1 MAADKKAIEAVQ
13 SGADRNAW
21 WWIPTLYFGQGIPY
35 VVVMTLSVI
44 MYKNLGLSNTDIALY
59 TSWLYLPWV
68 IKPLWS
74 PLVDMFKTKRY
85 WIVTLQLIIGAS
97 LALVALTLPTAHFF
111 QLTLAV
117 FWLMAFSSAT
127 HDIAADGYYMLALP
141 QHEQAAFVG
150 VRSTFYRIAMIAGQG
165 GLVYLAGM
173 ISEQTGNVAFAW
185 SIVLGV
191 GCGVLAAVY
200 ANRWWDRVVQVLAL
214 GGLSMPSF
222 WLAMLLILLFS
233 VQLEWLPSSGD
244 GSAAHLVMPA
254 LTLGWYFAAAH
265 MRLTR
270 SSMLEVLG
278 NDYVK
283 LARIKGLPE
292 RLVILRH
299 ALKNALIPVLTLA
312 AINLVSMVNAAV
324 VVETVFAWPGIGRLL
339 YEGIA
344 FRDFP
349 VIQTT
354 VLLAGVMI
362 ICVNL
367 AVDLL
372 YAWIDPRIRHA

>member
-1 MAADKKAIEAVQ
+1 MKRLILQRVGYAV
-13 SGADRNAW
+13 
-21 WWIPTLYFGQGIPY
+21 I
-35 VVVMTLSVI
+35 
-44 MYKNLGLSNTDIALY
+44 
-59 TSWLYLPWV
+59 
-68 IKPLWS
+68 
-74 PLVDMFKTKRY
+74 
-85 WIVTLQLIIGAS
+85 S
-97 LALVALTLPTAHFF
+97 LLLLALTLFV
-111 QLTLAV
+111 LTRLSGDPA
-117 FWLMAFSSAT
+117 LLLTEPGAS
-127 HDIAADGYYMLALP
+127 AADIDAARKRFGFDQPLPLQFWQFIASAVSGDFGVSLYYRTPVAQLYFDRLPNSLLLA
-141 QHEQAAFVG
+141 A
-150 VRSTFYRIAMIAGQG
+150 
-165 GLVYLAGM
+165 
-173 ISEQTGNVAFAW
+173 VAFAW

-233 VQLEWLPSSGD
+233 VRLEWLPSSGD

-278 NDYVK
+278 TDYVK

-299 ALKNALIPVLTLA
+299 AFKNAMIPVLTLA

>member
-1 MAADKKAIEAVQ
+1 MKRLILQRVGYAV
-13 SGADRNAW
+13 
-21 WWIPTLYFGQGIPY
+21 I
-35 VVVMTLSVI
+35 
-44 MYKNLGLSNTDIALY
+44 
-59 TSWLYLPWV
+59 
-68 IKPLWS
+68 
-74 PLVDMFKTKRY
+74 
-85 WIVTLQLIIGAS
+85 S
-97 LALVALTLPTAHFF
+97 LLLLALTLFV
-111 QLTLAV
+111 LTRLSGDPA
-117 FWLMAFSSAT
+117 LLLTEPGAS
-127 HDIAADGYYMLALP
+127 AADIDAVRKRFGFDQPLPLQFWQFIASAVSGDFGVSLYYRTPVAQLYFDRLPNSLLLA
-141 QHEQAAFVG
+141 A
-150 VRSTFYRIAMIAGQG
+150 
-165 GLVYLAGM
+165 
-173 ISEQTGNVAFAW
+173 VAFAW
-185 SIVLGV
+185 SLVLGV

-233 VQLEWLPSSGD
+233 VRLEWLPSSGD

-278 NDYVK
+278 ADYVK

>member
-1 MAADKKAIEAVQ
+1 MKRLILQRVGYAV
-13 SGADRNAW
+13 
-21 WWIPTLYFGQGIPY
+21 I
-35 VVVMTLSVI
+35 
-44 MYKNLGLSNTDIALY
+44 
-59 TSWLYLPWV
+59 
-68 IKPLWS
+68 
-74 PLVDMFKTKRY
+74 
-85 WIVTLQLIIGAS
+85 S
-97 LALVALTLPTAHFF
+97 LLLLALTLFV
-111 QLTLAV
+111 LTRLSGDPA
-117 FWLMAFSSAT
+117 LLLTEPGAS
-127 HDIAADGYYMLALP
+127 AADIDAVRKRFGFDQPLPLQFWQFIASAVSGDFGVSLYYRTPVAQLYFDRLPNSLLLA
-141 QHEQAAFVG
+141 A
-150 VRSTFYRIAMIAGQG
+150 
-165 GLVYLAGM
+165 
-173 ISEQTGNVAFAW
+173 VAFAW

-214 GGLSMPSF
+214 AGLSMPSF

-233 VQLEWLPSSGD
+233 VRLEWLPSSGD

-278 NDYVK
+278 TDYVK

-299 ALKNALIPVLTLA
+299 AFKNAMIPVLTLA

>member
-1 MAADKKAIEAVQ
+1 MCGFGLGGRQRCYSSTVKRLILQRVGYAV
-13 SGADRNAW
+13 
-21 WWIPTLYFGQGIPY
+21 I
-35 VVVMTLSVI
+35 
-44 MYKNLGLSNTDIALY
+44 
-59 TSWLYLPWV
+59 
-68 IKPLWS
+68 
-74 PLVDMFKTKRY
+74 
-85 WIVTLQLIIGAS
+85 S
-97 LALVALTLPTAHFF
+97 LLLLALTLFV
-111 QLTLAV
+111 LTRLSGDPA
-117 FWLMAFSSAT
+117 LLLTEPGAS
-127 HDIAADGYYMLALP
+127 AADIDAVRKRFGFDQPLPLQFWQFIASAVSGDFGVSLYYRTPVAQLYFDRLPNSLLLA
-141 QHEQAAFVG
+141 A
-150 VRSTFYRIAMIAGQG
+150 
-165 GLVYLAGM
+165 
-173 ISEQTGNVAFAW
+173 VAFAW

-233 VQLEWLPSSGD
+233 VRLEWLPSSGD

-278 NDYVK
+278 ADYVK

-299 ALKNALIPVLTLA
+299 ALRNALIPVLTLA